1 MYLSGHP
8 LDDYKIEFNYF
19 NVTEISRAEE
29 FKNKELNIA
38 GVITDVFERMGKNNK
53 PYGSFTVEDY
63 SGNIRITMWSE
74 DFLRYKHFLTVGQ
87 MLYIKGIMKPGFR
100 SPDQFEFK
108 VNQMMLLAEVRER
121 LLNKVTLTLKTEKLK
136 NGFLQ
141 EFQTLIQ
148 NHTGTAVLKLNII
161 DEEQRVAIRTVS
173 RRYKINFE
181 NEMVEALEKLEI
193 EYKLN

>member
-1 MYLSGHP
+1 
-8 LDDYKIEFNYF
+8 
-19 NVTEISRAEE
+19 
-29 FKNKELNIA
+29 
-38 GVITDVFERMGKNNK
+38 
-53 PYGSFTVEDY
+53 
-63 SGNIRITMWSE
+63 
-74 DFLRYKHFLTVGQ
+74 

-141 EFQTLIQ
+141 EFQTLVQ
-148 NHTGTAVLKLNII
+148 NHKGTAVLKLNII
-161 DEEQRVAIRTVS
+161 DEEQRVAVRTVS
-173 RRYKINFE
+173 TRFKINFE
-181 NEMVEALEKLEI
+181 NEMVEALQRLEI

>member
-8 LDDYKIEFNYF
+8 LDDYKIEFKNF
-19 NVTEISRAEE
+19 NVTDISRNEE

-53 PYGSFTVEDY
+53 PYGSFTLEDY

-74 DFLRYKHFLTVGQ
+74 DFLRYKHFLTIGQ

-108 VNQMMLLAEVRER
+108 VNQIMLLAEVRER
-121 LLNKVTLTLKTEKLK
+121 LLNQVTLTLKSDKLK

-141 EFQTLIQ
+141 QFQSLVQ
-148 NHTGTAVLKLNII
+148 NHKGTAVLKLNIKD
-161 DEEQRVAIRTVS
+161 DEQKMVVS
-173 RRYKINFE
+173 AVSTRFKINFE
-181 NEMVEALEKLEI
+181 NEMVKALEEMGV